1 MKNRKKA
8 TIEMDDEFIAQ
19 LDFLRSDHDSALQ
32 MIDQQMQDIQKLIA
46 ILIENA
52 IPIPDKI
59 IEKYVRHSGSVK

>member
-32 MIDQQMQDIQKLIA
+32 MIDQQMI
-46 ILIENA
+46 
-52 IPIPDKI
+52 
-59 IEKYVRHSGSVK
+59 VKR